1 MGKLCENIN
10 KVIVANGGQ
19 AVVGSKADCFRGLIS
34 TLEGITV
41 PASCRTV
48 GEVFEYWANLEQGAA
63 KVTISPKDSS
73 DQPITGATV
82 VLKKGSEIGQ
92 GEEVVVGQD
101 GKFQC
106 TQGVYNFSIAK
117 EGYVTKTGT
126 FEVTASHVTTGSL
139 TVSVTLQTAPSQ
151 E

>member
-19 AVVGSKADCFRGLIS
+19 AVDGTKADCFRGLIS

-41 PASCRTV
+41 PVSCRTV
-48 GEVFEYWANLEQGAA
+48 GEVFEYWANLEQGKA

-73 DQPITGATV
+73 DQPIAGATV

-92 GEEVVVGQD
+92 GEEIVAGAD
-101 GKFQC
+101 GKYEC
-106 TQGVYNFSIAK
+106 VQGVYNFSIAK
-117 EGYVTKTGT
+117 DGFVTKTGT

-139 TVSVTLQTAPSQ
+139 TVSVTLQTAPVQ
-151 E
+151 G

>member
-19 AVVGSKADCFRGLIS
+19 AVDGTKADCFRGLIS

-48 GEVFEYWANLEQGAA
+48 GEVFEYWANLEQGKA
-63 KVTISPKDSS
+63 KVTISPKDLS
-73 DQPITGATV
+73 DQPIAGATV

-92 GEEVVVGQD
+92 GEEIVAGAD
-101 GKFQC
+101 GKYEC
-106 TQGVYNFSIAK
+106 VQGVYNFSIAK
-117 EGYVTKTGT
+117 DGFVTKTGT

-139 TVSVTLQTAPSQ
+139 TVSVTLQTAPV
-151 E
+151 EG